1 MSKLKRGSKLRI
13 TAGNLPPSLSWI
25 HTTWLMVL
33 TFAYNDMHP
42 AWYGFAAAYA
52 IIMCIGTVA
61 QIYEANFVDVFKGIN
76 DEDHS

>member
-1 MSKLKRGSKLRI
+1 MSKLKKGSKLRI
-13 TAGNLPPSLSWI
+13 TAGNLPPSLSWV
-25 HTTWLMVL
+25 HTTWLGAL
-33 TFAYNDMHP
+33 TIAYLEAHP
-42 AWYGFAAAYA
+42 AWYGAVVAYT